1 MSSKATAH
9 GSREADEHEQSER
22 SVGFFF
28 DYCKRIRARWSRV
41 FSGGDEEGDDDGGA
55 SFFGIG
61 LGRYGW
67 LHIIESLSDRDITK
81 WDQIL
86 ERRASEIFTHLTYLK
101 DYNQMKKQ
109 MLSKTR

>member
-1 MSSKATAH
+1 
-9 GSREADEHEQSER
+9 
-22 SVGFFF
+22 
-28 DYCKRIRARWSRV
+28 
-41 FSGGDEEGDDDGGA
+41 
-55 SFFGIG
+55 
-61 LGRYGW
+61 
-67 LHIIESLSDRDITK
+67 LSDRDITK